1 MRVLLISANR
11 EQLPST
17 VVPLGVLYV
26 AAALR
31 PQHQVS
37 VLDLCFEKD
46 EAAAITAAI
55 SRHRPDLIGIGI
67 RNLHDNA
74 YRADDEI
81 LAYYERLVAA
91 VRQYSSSPI
100 VLGGAGFSL
109 RPHDLMRRLQADFG
123 VVGAGEDCVPYLVSE
138 LAAGRQPAPLLDA
151 RMLFPVPPPTLYT
164 LDRLPLPDRRF
175 VDPRYYELDGTDNIQ
190 TKRGCSFRCAYCDY
204 PDLEG
209 QRLQLRSPDAVADEV
224 LQRAQAPDVSFLF
237 FVDSVFNVPQKHA
250 LAICEALID
259 RGSPIPWVAYVSP
272 VQLDRELV
280 SAMAKAGC
288 VGVEIG
294 SDTGTEDGLHRLR
307 KPFKLTDIQRS
318 HELLRSYGIHD
329 CHTFVVGAFG
339 ETADQVKQTLDF
351 VAQLDPDVA
360 VFIVFHEDREA
371 LIPHAATH
379 RQAIL
384 ALLAKEAAL
393 HPGWVVPELNLR
405 LSSKLLQFLRTH
417 KLRGPSWL
425 HLARLRAPGAQL
437 RPSA

>member
-123 VVGAGEDCVPYLVSE
+123 VVGAGEDCVP
-138 LAAGRQPAPLLDA
+138 
-151 RMLFPVPPPTLYT
+151 
-164 LDRLPLPDRRF
+164 
-175 VDPRYYELDGTDNIQ
+175 
-190 TKRGCSFRCAYCDY
+190 
-204 PDLEG
+204 
-209 QRLQLRSPDAVADEV
+209 
-224 LQRAQAPDVSFLF
+224 
-237 FVDSVFNVPQKHA
+237 
-250 LAICEALID
+250 
-259 RGSPIPWVAYVSP
+259 
-272 VQLDRELV
+272 
-280 SAMAKAGC
+280 
-288 VGVEIG
+288 
-294 SDTGTEDGLHRLR
+294 
-307 KPFKLTDIQRS
+307 
-318 HELLRSYGIHD
+318 
-329 CHTFVVGAFG
+329 
-339 ETADQVKQTLDF
+339 
-351 VAQLDPDVA
+351 
-360 VFIVFHEDREA
+360 
-371 LIPHAATH
+371 
-379 RQAIL
+379 
-384 ALLAKEAAL
+384 
-393 HPGWVVPELNLR
+393 
-405 LSSKLLQFLRTH
+405 
-417 KLRGPSWL
+417 
-425 HLARLRAPGAQL
+425 
-437 RPSA
+437 